1 MRIDTAPI
9 HEPISA
15 NSNVNRVWEQ
25 WFADISDSLE
35 GNWIFVK
42 KDLTASDTQ
51 VFTGYFNVRS
61 GVIDVELEISG
72 SVSFSSVTVELP
84 YEIKDTFLSCY
95 YYDSTYKN
103 EPARVEN
110 NLILIPDLTGSKV
123 VIKGAVMID
132 NSWLTKGA

>member
-1 MRIDTAPI
+1 MRIDTVPI

-15 NSNVNRVWEQ
+15 NSNVNKVWEQ
-25 WFADISDSLE
+25 WFADVSDSLE
-35 GNWIFVK
+35 GDWIFIK
-42 KDLTASDTQ
+42 KDLTASDSQ
-51 VFTGYFNVRS
+51 VLTGYFNVRA
-61 GVIDVELEISG
+61 GVIDVELEIGG

-84 YEIKDTFLSCY
+84 YNVKDSFLSCY